1 MERRCNL
8 WWGQSKNTVWKLS
21 IQHRGLLCYKLL
33 AGRFG
38 LFIKE
43 TWVTRWLCSG
53 ASFLFLL
60 SLLHFV
66 SMSSYFLISS
76 LHCLSSG
83 PFIFTR
89 MCNSWGA
96 FYSNFLYLLVPDVVL
111 SLNYIIEYGRTVK
124 IKIFMFAELPLS
136 KTFHVKYSQL
146 SLT

>member
-1 MERRCNL
+1 MERRCYL

-60 SLLHFV
+60 SLSLTLCFHELLFLGFLPALPFFR
-66 SMSSYFLISS
+66 SFYF
-76 LHCLSSG
+76 
-83 PFIFTR
+83 
-89 MCNSWGA
+89 
-96 FYSNFLYLLVPDVVL
+96 YPDVQFL
-111 SLNYIIEYGRTVK
+111 RCFL
-124 IKIFMFAELPLS
+124 F
-136 KTFHVKYSQL
+136 QL
-146 SLT
+146 SVSTCAWCSALTKLYYRIWENCEDQNFYVCWTPT